1 MTQPTKK
8 IATLA
13 VAITM
18 VMAGMTTA
26 GELRPL
32 DLPSEREPYR
42 QEPRP
47 PNTAATV
54 YDRFRGKIARLK
66 VPEKTKVLK
75 DFENKL
81 KAATSKED
89 WKAAAHYQTLI
100 DIISQPAP

>member
-47 PNTAATV
+47 PDAAATV
-54 YDRFRGKIARLK
+54 YDRFREKIDRLK
-66 VPEKTKVLK
+66 APEKAKVLQ
-75 DFENKL
+75 DFKNKL
-81 KAATSKED
+81 KVATSKED

-100 DIISQPAP
+100 DMIPQPAP